1 MKKSIA
7 VLGLGK
13 YGKSL
18 VEKLYKMGADVM
30 AVDSDEE
37 AVREI
42 AGKCTSGICANL
54 ENEREVAALG
64 LKNMDIV
71 VSAIGHNLAA
81 SITSVS
87 VAKEQGVPLV
97 IAKSSSDHMTS
108 ILKKVGADRIIDPEG
123 EGGMR
128 LARILISSSFKDFY
142 EIDENMYVIE
152 TQAKKEW
159 VGKNLIELE
168 LRKSMGVNIIA
179 YKEPDHHWHFVDPK
193 RKITADSV
201 FLIAMER
208 KDMDKWK

>member
-7 VLGLGK
+7 VMGLGK

-18 VEKLYKMGADVM
+18 VEKLYRMGADVM
-30 AVDSDEE
+30 AVDADEE

-54 ENEREVAALG
+54 ENEREVSALG
-64 LKNMDIV
+64 LKHMDIV
-71 VSAIGHNLAA
+71 VSAIGNNLAA
-81 SITSVS
+81 SITVVS

-97 IAKSSSDHMTS
+97 IAKSSSEHMS
-108 ILKKVGADRIIDPEG
+108 SVLMKVRADRIIDPEG

-159 VGKNLIELE
+159 VGKNLVELE
-168 LRKSMGVNIIA
+168 LRKSMNVNVIA
-179 YKEPDHHWHFVDPK
+179 VKEPDHHWHFVNPK
-193 RKITADSV
+193 APLTADSV
-201 FLIAMER
+201 LLIAVER

>member
-7 VLGLGK
+7 VMGLGK

-18 VEKLYKMGADVM
+18 VEKLYRMGADVM
-30 AVDSDEE
+30 AVDADEE

-54 ENEREVAALG
+54 ENEREVSALG
-64 LKNMDIV
+64 LKHMDIV
-71 VSAIGHNLAA
+71 VSAIGNNLAA
-81 SITSVS
+81 SITVVS

-97 IAKSSSDHMTS
+97 IAKSSSEHMS
-108 ILKKVGADRIIDPEG
+108 SVLMKVGADRIIDPEG

-159 VGKNLIELE
+159 VGKNLVELE
-168 LRKSMGVNIIA
+168 LRKSMNVNVIA
-179 YKEPDHHWHFVDPK
+179 VKEPDHHWHFVNPK
-193 RKITADSV
+193 ASLTADSV
-201 FLIAMER
+201 LLIAVER

>member
-30 AVDSDEE
+30 AVDTDEE
-37 AVREI
+37 AVHEI

-97 IAKSSSDHMTS
+97 IAKSSSDHMSS
-108 ILKKVGADRIIDPEG
+108 ILMKVGADRIIDPEG

-142 EIDENMYVIE
+142 EIDENLYVIE
-152 TQAKKEW
+152 TQVKKEW

-168 LRKSMGVNIIA
+168 LRKSMNVNVIA
-179 YKEPDHHWHFVDPK
+179 VKEPDHHWHFVNPK
-193 RKITADSV
+193 APLTQDSIL
-201 FLIAMER
+201 LIAMER

>member
-7 VLGLGK
+7 VMGLGK

-18 VEKLYKMGADVM
+18 VEKLYRMGADVM
-30 AVDSDEE
+30 AVDADEE

-54 ENEREVAALG
+54 ENEREVSALG
-64 LKNMDIV
+64 LKHMDIV
-71 VSAIGHNLAA
+71 
-81 SITSVS
+81 VS

-97 IAKSSSDHMTS
+97 IAKSSSDHMS
-108 ILKKVGADRIIDPEG
+108 SVLMKVGADRIIDPEG

-159 VGKNLIELE
+159 VGKNLVELE
-168 LRKSMGVNIIA
+168 LRKSMNVNVIA
-179 YKEPDHHWHFVDPK
+179 VKEPDHHWHFVNPK
-193 RKITADSV
+193 APLTADSV
-201 FLIAMER
+201 LLIAVER